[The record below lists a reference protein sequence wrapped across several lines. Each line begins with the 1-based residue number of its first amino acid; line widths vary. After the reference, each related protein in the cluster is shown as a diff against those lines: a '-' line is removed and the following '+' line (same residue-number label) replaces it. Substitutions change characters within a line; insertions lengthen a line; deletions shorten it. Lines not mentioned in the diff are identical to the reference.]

1 MGATLD
7 KSRDFQTVWGD
18 DSGRAFAQDG
28 QYFNGKGEAIEN
40 DFQTAEAAA
49 DAAKAKAKPAPKPAA
64 PAPTPADA
72 QTDKQM
78 KS

>member
-28 QYFNGKGEAIEN
+28 QYFNGKGEVIEN

-64 PAPTPADA
+64 PAGPVADA
-72 QTDKQM
+72 QLDKQM
-78 KS
+78 KN